1 MAMGVTISV
10 MFMVVVVLMVV
21 VMMMGFRG
29 TTAYGTHG
37 FSQPPFLSPAT
48 LHRI

>member
-1 MAMGVTISV
+1 MML
-10 MFMVVVVLMVV
+10 MVVLMVV
-21 VMMMGFRG
+21 IMIVVMVLVFRG